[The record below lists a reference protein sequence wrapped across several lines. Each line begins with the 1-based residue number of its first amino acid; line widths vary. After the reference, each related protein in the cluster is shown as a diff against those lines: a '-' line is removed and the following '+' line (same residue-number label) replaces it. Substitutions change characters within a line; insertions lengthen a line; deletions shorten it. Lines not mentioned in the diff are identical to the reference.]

1 MTKEEILAMEPGR
14 ELDMVVAKY
23 VMDCNV
29 VEDPALG
36 DMQRHVVDNSSVWD
50 TLPLYSEDMFAT
62 LSVAERMTQLG
73 YEDAYSWDQ
82 YGGGIY
88 TRAEAICKRAL
99 LIVLGL
105 FDDKLD
111 V

>member
-1 MTKEEILAMEPGR
+1 MRRIYCCLFILLLCLPPIAHSGLYPIKSLTPGGP
-14 ELDMVVAKY
+14 LTSLA
-23 VMDCNV
+23 
-29 VEDPALG
+29 
-36 DMQRHVVDNSSVWD
+36 VDNNNVWD
-50 TLPLYSEDMFAT
+50 NLPPYSEDMFAT

-99 LIVLGL
+99 LVVLGL
-105 FDDKLD
+105 FDDKVD